1 MHSEDSLLTFV
12 KYSDVSYLSKLN
24 SGDGSQIWSYTLPLY
39 SDSNDP
45 IFLDYTTLDAKN
57 EMITTI

>member
-12 KYSDVSYLSKLN
+12 KYSGVSYLSMLN

-45 IFLDYTTLDAKN
+45 IFLDYTTLDATN
-57 EMITTI
+57 